1 MDVGELEKPIQSII
15 KLVEKLDEKYRLKCF
30 EILLNFYLRKEF
42 KIEAEKEVA
51 TGEESGRK
59 EEEFLVPIDIRAFL
73 QQHSIAEEKVQG
85 LFLMEKNEVR
95 PIYKITTTKRATAQ
109 LQIALLTALEHA
121 LRKQG
126 NKFEFSIKTVRQKCK
141 DLAVY
146 DGANFSAIFKKSKDL
161 FKDLDDPEH
170 VELSAEGKT
179 ELAEVISQVAKK

>member
-42 KIEAEKEVA
+42 KIEAEEVA
-51 TGEESGRK
+51 DEEELEVK

-109 LQIALLTALEHA
+109 LQIALLIALEHA

-126 NKFEFSIKTVRQKCK
+126 NKFEFAIKTVRQKCK

-146 DGANFSAIFKKSKDL
+146 DTANFSAIFKKSKDL